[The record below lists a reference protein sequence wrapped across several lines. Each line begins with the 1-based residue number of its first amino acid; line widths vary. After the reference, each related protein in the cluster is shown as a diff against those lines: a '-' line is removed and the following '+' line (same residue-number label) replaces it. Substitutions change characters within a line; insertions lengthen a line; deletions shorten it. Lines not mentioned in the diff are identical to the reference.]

1 MLWLLYNGGMKEK
14 RQIKWKRMVLTF
26 VLVTVVLGWMN
37 EIYVLAGSGLGIGL
51 VFWLATKIK
60 NGKMDEREKS
70 VREQATKTAYSIFA
84 PTIGIGSLLLLV
96 FSSGILP
103 TTKEEFYYLQ
113 SLGII
118 LAYLTLFFIVL
129 YLLAYYFLNKKYGGE
144 DEE

>member
-1 MLWLLYNGGMKEK
+1 
-14 RQIKWKRMVLTF
+14 
-26 VLVTVVLGWMN
+26 
-37 EIYVLAGSGLGIGL
+37 
-51 VFWLATKIK
+51 
-60 NGKMDEREKS
+60 MDEREKS

-118 LAYLTLFFIVL
+118 LAYLTLFFIAL
-129 YLLAYYFLNKKYGGE
+129 YLLAYYFLNKKYGGQ